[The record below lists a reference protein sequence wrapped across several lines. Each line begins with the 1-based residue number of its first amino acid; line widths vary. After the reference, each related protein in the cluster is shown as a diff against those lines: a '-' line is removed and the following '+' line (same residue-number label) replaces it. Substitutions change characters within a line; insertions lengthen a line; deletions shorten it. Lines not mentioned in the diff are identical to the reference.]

1 MITDNEWDRIAN
13 KAFPMRAVKAPP
25 FLWTRVLAKI
35 ESEETRR
42 ASVWWLQWRW
52 MGRLTMAVGLLVG
65 LSAYYL
71 IEGSVTPLDMALEGR
86 SDQHQAIMLAS
97 SDMPTADD
105 SAVLVVGS
113 DS

>member
-1 MITDNEWDRIAN
+1 
-13 KAFPMRAVKAPP
+13 
-25 FLWTRVLAKI
+25 
-35 ESEETRR
+35 
-42 ASVWWLQWRW
+42 
-52 MGRLTMAVGLLVG
+52 VG